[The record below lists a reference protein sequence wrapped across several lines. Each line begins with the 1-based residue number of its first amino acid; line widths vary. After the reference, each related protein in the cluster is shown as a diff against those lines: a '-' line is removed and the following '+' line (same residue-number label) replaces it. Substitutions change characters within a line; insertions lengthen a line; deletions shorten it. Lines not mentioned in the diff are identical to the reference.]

1 MFGNRVKREDISS
14 VKVFLQKLQSEIC
27 KGLEGLDGSAKF
39 RTDQWDRKGG
49 GSGITRIISDGDV
62 LEKAGVNFS
71 HVFGTSMPA
80 SATADRPELAGR
92 AFQAMGVSLVVHPR
106 NPHVPTSHANFRL
119 FVAEKEG
126 AEPVW
131 WFGGGYDLT
140 PYYGY
145 EEDCRHWHQT
155 AKQACEAFG
164 EGYYEK
170 FRDWCDEYFFLKHRN
185 EPRGVGGLFFDDF
198 NQLPFEESFAFV
210 QSMANSY
217 MDAYRPIVE
226 KRKDSDYSSR
236 EKSFQ
241 EYRRGR
247 YAEFNLVYDRG
258 TVFGLQSG
266 VGRIESILM
275 SLPPVVQWVYDW
287 HPEPGSAEE
296 RLYTDFL
303 IQREWA

>member
-1 MFGNRVKREDISS
+1 MKSEDVLS

-27 KGLEGLDGSAKF
+27 KGLEDLDGSAEF

-49 GSGITRIISDGDV
+49 GSGITRIITDGDV

-71 HVFGTSMPA
+71 HVFGKSMPA
-80 SATADRPELAGR
+80 SATADRPELVGR
-92 AFQAMGVSLVVHPR
+92 AFQAMGISLVVHPR

-126 AEPVW
+126 ADSVW

-164 EGYYEK
+164 GGYYEK

-185 EPRGVGGLFFDDF
+185 EPRGVGGIFFDDF
-198 NQLPFEESFAFV
+198 NQMPFEESFAFV

-217 MDAYRPIVE
+217 MEAYRPIVE

-287 HPEPGSAEE
+287 QPEPGSAEQ

-303 IQREWA
+303 IQRDWA